1 MLWNHKQCLD
11 CARIYPVS
19 LGVQN
24 LELLINFVLF
34 LILRPE
40 VENTR
45 TNCNNVVLP
54 EVHMTSQVC
63 QQQMRMKHRTC
74 KETNISTT
82 SYIIGITTMKM
93 LLLLLWIVRPNIVW
107 QTRVYFAE
115 LTDCLLNNLSR
126 LTSDWRIKVMTVM
139 IRFGRFPCQT
149 VHMPIYNY
157 KRLILMLF
165 SSDLTFLYL
174 YDWTLFVLCTD
185 AELVTL

>member
-1 MLWNHKQCLD
+1 MYN
-11 CARIYPVS
+11 
-19 LGVQN
+19 GVQN
-24 LELLINFVLF
+24 LELLIYVILF

-54 EVHMTSQVC
+54 EVRMTSQVC

-74 KETNISTT
+74 KEINISMT

-93 LLLLLWIVRPNIVW
+93 LLLLRIVRPNIVW
-107 QTRVYFAE
+107 QTHMYFAK
-115 LTDCLLNNLSR
+115 LTDSLLNNLSR

-139 IRFGRFPCQT
+139 IRIGRFPCQT

-174 YDWTLFVLCTD
+174 CDCTLFVLCTV
-185 AELVTL
+185 LMLNS